1 MDLLVC
7 MFSMLPEATGRT
19 ALSEL
24 TQLPLPGCGV
34 MGGGR
39 VGRAKWVCES
49 EALFFLVGFATI
61 STDFLGW

>member
-1 MDLLVC
+1 
-7 MFSMLPEATGRT
+7 MFSMLPEATGRA

-39 VGRAKWVCES
+39 VGGVKCVCES
-49 EALFFLVGFATI
+49 EALFFLVGFATM